1 MSMLFPRWMN
11 AIPTAVGIGGA
22 LLVVGVSAVYM
33 YYFTPEFWRVGYEP
47 IQPVD
52 YSHQLHAGTLGID
65 CRYCHSD
72 VEKSPHANVPDVET
86 CMNCHTGVGE
96 QSFLNATKWQAH
108 KVNPN
113 LIQVREAAAAGTPIR
128 WRRIHKAPDYVQFNH
143 AIHVNAGVSCFSCH
157 GRVDQLAHVRQ
168 VHGMGMQFC
177 LDCHREP
184 ERFIVAADDDP
195 ATPAPRITDLGAIEA
210 LLAQPG
216 HVELGRAM
224 IENRKVQPAESCG
237 TCHY

>member
-1 MSMLFPRWMN
+1 MSMLFPKWMN
-11 AIPTAVGIGGA
+11 ALPTAVAVGGFT
-22 LLVVGVSAVYM
+22 LLAGASAAYM

-72 VEKSPHANVPDVET
+72 VEKSPHANVPDVAT

-96 QSFLNATKWQAH
+96 QSYLNATKWKAH
-108 KVNPN
+108 KDNAN
-113 LIQVREAAAAGTPIR
+113 LIRVRESAATGEPIR

-143 AIHVNAGVSCFSCH
+143 AVHVNTGISCFVCH
-157 GRVDQLAHVRQ
+157 GRVDQLARVHQ

-177 LDCHREP
+177 LECHREP
-184 ERFIVAADDDP
+184 EKFIVQTDD
-195 ATPAPRITDLGAIEA
+195 AFLTPAPKITDLGAIEA
-210 LLAQPG
+210 LLAKPD
-216 HVELGRAM
+216 HVEVGRQLA
-224 IENRKVQPAESCG
+224 ESRRVEPAESCG